1 MKDRST
7 ELLEARLTGAWT
19 PVEAVVSGNVM
30 PVGELRVAGIV
41 FRDGH
46 YEILDAE
53 HRVIDSGD
61 YLLDGVVSPTALDLV
76 GRDGPHA
83 DRRIEAIIE
92 LDDER
97 LQICYDLDGG
107 PRPESTEALEDEQL
121 LIVLTCERS
130 AKPSS

>member
-7 ELLEARLTGAWT
+7 ELLESRLAGAWT

-30 PVGELRVAGIV
+30 HVDELRVAGIT
-41 FRDGH
+41 FHEGH

-92 LDDER
+92 LDDGH
-97 LQICYDLDGG
+97 LQIC
-107 PRPESTEALEDEQL
+107 
-121 LIVLTCERS
+121 
-130 AKPSS
+130 